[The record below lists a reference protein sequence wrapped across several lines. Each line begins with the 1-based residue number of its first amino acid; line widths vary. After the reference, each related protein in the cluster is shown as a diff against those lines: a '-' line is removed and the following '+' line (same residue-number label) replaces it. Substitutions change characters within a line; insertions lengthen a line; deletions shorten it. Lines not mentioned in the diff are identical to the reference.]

1 MRKALLRKGFALALL
16 AVFALVVGATGCCR
30 KFNDECKMYMEQS
43 KSAADRAAVAATS
56 AENAAQAAKQ
66 PIARAQAAANR
77 AETAAM
83 RAERAAE
90 EVCAAMASIRPCPP
104 VKRKRPAKRRT
115 KRRVVCP

>member
-1 MRKALLRKGFALALL
+1 MRKALLRKGYALALL
-16 AVFALVVGATGCCR
+16 AVFALVVGASGCCQ
-30 KFNDECKMYMEQS
+30 KYNDECKMYMEQA

-56 AENAAQAAKQ
+56 ADNAAQAAKQ

-90 EVCAAMASIRPCPP
+90 EVCAAMASVRPCPP
-104 VKRKRPAKRRT
+104 VRKKRVVKK
-115 KRRVVCP
+115 KRRVCP